1 MINRRVESKACST
14 LQSRIAF
21 NRCESSKDM
30 CCALNESTGCAAPR
44 SPIINERRMAQHVH
58 LPIHSLQAPLLQCI
72 THDRF
77 ASTSSPNMRPKFQED
92 NRSLGK
98 ECSSTNISVSCALH
112 NGPDHALKRH
122 QRLPTNWECRIA
134 LSAMTL
140 VTPLSTRQRF

>member
-1 MINRRVESKACST
+1 MAFNACST
-14 LQSRIAF
+14 LESRKAN
-21 NRCESSKDM
+21 NRCGSSQDM
-30 CCALNESTGCAAPR
+30 SCALNESAAYAAPR
-44 SPIINERRMAQHVH
+44 SPIINGRSVAQHVH
-58 LPIHSLQAPLLQCI
+58 LPIHSLQAPLPQCI

-98 ECSSTNISVSCALH
+98 ECSSTNISISCALH

-140 VTPLSTRQRF
+140 VTPLSTRQQF